1 MLYSPTFYN
10 IFTDK
15 IKVYTERSGSNKV
28 PKKKNSKKVRNMG
41 KRLTRTF
48 SKSTYKLDK
57 STNNSTKAKSIKED
71 IGRLFIM
78 AAINHL

>member
-1 MLYSPTFYN
+1 
-10 IFTDK
+10 
-15 IKVYTERSGSNKV
+15 
-28 PKKKNSKKVRNMG
+28 MG

-71 IGRLFIM
+71 IGTLFIM
-78 AAINHL
+78 TVINCV